1 MHGFAPLGPGIVRTG
16 LGYSLRTYSGL
27 VPDLGF
33 LTIGFDRTTSN
44 GAYFK
49 LYSNYAQ
56 ASIGYS
62 VICLREL
69 SVYP

>member
-1 MHGFAPLGPGIVRTG
+1 VPLGPGIVRTG

-27 VPDLGF
+27 IPDLGL

-49 LYSNYAQ
+49 CIVTMHRRVSL
-56 ASIGYS
+56 IR
-62 VICLREL
+62 LREL
-69 SVYP
+69 AKYP